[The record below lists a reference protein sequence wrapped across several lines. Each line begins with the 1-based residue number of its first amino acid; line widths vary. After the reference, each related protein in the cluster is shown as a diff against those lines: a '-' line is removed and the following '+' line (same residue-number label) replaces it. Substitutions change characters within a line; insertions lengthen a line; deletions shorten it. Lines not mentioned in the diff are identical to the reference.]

1 MERLLIL
8 SSDTGEG
15 HNSAAQALGETALK
29 AGWQVS
35 VRKPLEESAA
45 GYRSLGG
52 IYNLLLTYRPGWVGM
67 FAKSIEL
74 IKANEAEFFYRRVR
88 TYIQRFIESEKPHAI
103 VSVHPML
110 NHMIPRWILEQN
122 LQIPCYTFV
131 TDPFPP
137 FWKGWAS
144 RYVTRYFV
152 LTKEAGI
159 RLADDGVEPDRIER
173 VSMPLRSG
181 FHTRGLKE
189 VADLRSGLDVEGET
203 ILVNG
208 GARGG
213 GRLRRLVQAVLEA
226 APTANILVVCGHNK
240 RVRRSLDKLKE
251 RRLRTFGFVSDIHNL
266 IGAADLVVTKPG
278 ALSTYETLASA
289 VPAVLT
295 AVGGL
300 MPQESGLFRAAS
312 DHGFGFAVRTLDELG
327 AVVRQGVAGWRAKHE
342 AINRFYQP
350 GSVPDVIDRIQPYH
364 I

>member
-1 MERLLIL
+1 MQRMLIL

-15 HNSAAQALGETALK
+15 HNSAARALGETAVE

-74 IKANEAEFFYRRVR
+74 IKANEANIFYRLVR
-88 TYIQRFIESEKPHAI
+88 GYIQSFIESEEPAAI

-110 NHMIPRWILEQN
+110 NHMIQRWISEQN

-144 RYVTRYFV
+144 GYVTRYFV
-152 LTKEAGI
+152 LTDEAAT
-159 RLADDGVEPDRIER
+159 RLAADGVEPDRIER
-173 VSMPLRSG
+173 VSMPLGSG
-181 FHTRGLKE
+181 FHIRGPAE
-189 VADLRSGLDVEGET
+189 VAELRSALDVEGET

-213 GRLRRLVQAVLEA
+213 GRLRRLVHAVLEA
-226 APTANILVVCGHNK
+226 APTANILVVCGHNN
-240 RVRRSLDKLKE
+240 RVRRSLDKLKDQ
-251 RRLRTFGFVSDIHNL
+251 RVRTFGFVNDIHRL
-266 IGAADLVVTKPG
+266 IGAADLVITKPG
-278 ALSTYETLASA
+278 ALSTYESLASA

-295 AVGGL
+295 AIGGL
-300 MPQESGLFRAAS
+300 MPQESGLFQAAG
-312 DHGFGFAVRTLDELG
+312 DHGFGFGVRTLDELR
-327 AVVRQGVAGWRAKHE
+327 AVVRQGVAGWKAKRE
-342 AINRFYQP
+342 AINRFYRP
-350 GSVPDVIDRIQPYH
+350 GSSPNLIDRIQPYPS
-364 I
+364 